1 MFLGVNLYVHS
12 IYMVCLCSCYIL
24 RFLPFSPNA
33 GSGSQKTNILS
44 TCGFLILIQLLL
56 SNAILHQSGEP
67 QNWHQNM
74 ERMKHYSMF
83 ATFIGIHW
91 KNIGAY
97 TCYGLITQ
105 VLMHLYLLFSYW
117 RIRQNVLSFRNR
129 TDFNNSLYSTI
140 VVSIQILVCPYNFF
154 SLSLSILRF
163 PSLYW
168 AFI

>member
-44 TCGFLILIQLLL
+44 TCGFLILTQLLL
-56 SNAILHQSGEP
+56 SNAILPQSGEP
-67 QNWHQNM
+67 QSWHQNM

-83 ATFIGIHW
+83 AAFIGSHW

-97 TCYGLITQ
+97 I
-105 VLMHLYLLFSYW
+105 HLLWFDNPSFNASLLAILLLKNHNRFFSYFE
-117 RIRQNVLSFRNR
+117 IELTLIIHCTLLLLYPFR
-129 TDFNNSLYSTI
+129 F
-140 VVSIQILVCPYNFF
+140 
-154 SLSLSILRF
+154 
-163 PSLYW
+163 
-168 AFI
+168 